1 MRIEGPAVLPLRWG
15 DDAATFTVF
24 HFDVDGDRWAA
35 VYTGDLGSGEPV
47 PLRIEAEWL
56 FGRVRVSTQCVW
68 GYQLE
73 EAMREFC
80 RTGLGPLVYGID
92 QDACGLGIEAHFA
105 IY

>member
-15 DDAATFTVF
+15 DDAATFTLF

-47 PLRIEAEWL
+47 PLRIESACL
-56 FGRVRVSTQCVW
+56 FGHVLRSAQCDC

-80 RTGLGPLVYGID
+80 RTGRGLLVYGID
-92 QDACGLGIEAHFA
+92 QDAREIGRASCRERV
-105 IY
+105 